1 MSLNSSKEDSDHLS
15 NYKNKIGEEYE
26 GATEEVEDGGK
37 RKDKQSKESIQR
49 RQKRERLMK
58 LRKMGMTE
66 KIGTIA
72 K

>member
-1 MSLNSSKEDSDHLS
+1 MSLNSSEEDSDNLS

-26 GATEEVEDGGK
+26 DATEEVEDGGN
-37 RKDKQSKESIQR
+37 RKDKWSKESIQR

>member
-1 MSLNSSKEDSDHLS
+1 MSLNSSEEDSDNLS

-26 GATEEVEDGGK
+26 DATEEVEDGGN
-37 RKDKQSKESIQR
+37 RKDNQSKESIQR